1 MYIVIVELKH
11 LSPTSCPN
19 CRRRRLQIPEQTFN
33 RLTNNGVGG
42 FWCKHFNTCAEA
54 MNNANDWLR
63 QLNADFEGGGD
74 GFSPDTEDI
83 LNNPNIITSSRRQV
97 WDEDLFTVTIAK
109 EANE

>member
-33 RLTNNGVGG
+33 RLTNNGGVGG

-54 MNNANDWLR
+54 INNANDWLR

-74 GFSPDTEDI
+74 GFSPYTEDI
-83 LNNPNIITSSRRQV
+83 LNNPNITSSLRQV
-97 WDEDLFTVTIAK
+97 WDEDLFSVTITR
-109 EANE
+109 EALN